1 MLCDGACT
9 AKGKANDHAQEKLEK
24 TLLRATPI
32 NVKEQRPDDHA
43 RASESPRVPTQE
55 ETELR
60 FEQAGAQW
68 GTPWASSSVRSQCV
82 HMDEQSPRTPAG
94 RQGGVSVGLLAA

>member
-1 MLCDGACT
+1 MLRDGACT
-9 AKGKANDHAQEKLEK
+9 AKGKANDHAQQKLEK

-32 NVKEQRPDDHA
+32 NVKQQRPDDHA
-43 RASESPRVPTQE
+43 RTSESPRVPTQE

-68 GTPWASSSVRSQCV
+68 GTPGASSSVRSECV
-82 HMDEQSPRTPAG
+82 HMDGQSPRSPAG
-94 RQGGVSVGLLAA
+94 RHAGVSGGLLAA